1 MGFEDYKELDSRPEE
16 ASKEEIKEL
25 AKKYGVSDFFR
36 ERPKFLSDIQPR
48 IRTNKSSKWLLR
60 ETQKISVLCFSL
72 LLTKTMI

>member
-16 ASKEEIKEL
+16 ASEEEIKEL

-48 IRTNKSSKWLLR
+48 IRTSKSSK
-60 ETQKISVLCFSL
+60 
-72 LLTKTMI
+72 